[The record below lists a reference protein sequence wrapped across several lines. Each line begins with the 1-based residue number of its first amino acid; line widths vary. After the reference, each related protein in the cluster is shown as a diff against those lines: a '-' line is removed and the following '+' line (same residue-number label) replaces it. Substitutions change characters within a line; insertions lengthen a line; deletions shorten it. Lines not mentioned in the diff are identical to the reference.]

1 MVMIIPSL
9 LSADFLNLGQEINAL
24 EKAGADLLHVDVM
37 DGSFVPNL
45 TMGPPIIKAIKKA
58 AKVPLDVHLMINNPE
73 KYIETYAESGADFLT
88 IHYEAVVH
96 LDRAIDQ
103 IKACG
108 VKAGV
113 ALNPSTPENVLT
125 YVIDK
130 LDLILVM
137 SVNPGFAS
145 QSFLPGNLKK
155 IAAIKAMLK
164 TSGNK
169 KCLIFVDG
177 GINDKTGKECVKAG
191 ADGLV
196 AGSYILHSGNYQ
208 KAIES
213 LR

>member
-9 LSADFLNLGQEINAL
+9 LSADFLNLGQEISAL

-73 KYIETYAESGADFLT
+73 KYIETYAESGADYLT
-88 IHYEAVVH
+88 IHYEASVH
-96 LDRAIDQ
+96 LDRAIEQ

-108 VKAGV
+108 IKAGV

-125 YVIDK
+125 YIIDK

-145 QSFLPGNLKK
+145 QSFLPANLKK

-164 TSGNK
+164 GSGNE

>member
-9 LSADFLNLGQEINAL
+9 LSADFLNLGQEISAL

-58 AKVPLDVHLMINNPE
+58 AKVPLDVHLMISNPE

-88 IHYEAVVH
+88 IHYEASVH

-125 YVIDK
+125 YIIDK

-145 QSFLPGNLKK
+145 QSFLPANLKK

-164 TSGNK
+164 GSGNE